1 MVIPSIVQ
9 EDGDDNSGGHPANLT
24 VINGQQRAYRSP
36 LLVSGTETFLKA
48 LRSMSE
54 STVLEEL
61 HIQGRM
67 TKVALSII
75 HEALQRDFVALT
87 RLQLTVHADE
97 LEYAQ
102 SIVDAA
108 KLRSYSSLKQGVSIF
123 IDEL

>member
-1 MVIPSIVQ
+1 
-9 EDGDDNSGGHPANLT
+9 
-24 VINGQQRAYRSP
+24 
-36 LLVSGTETFLKA
+36 
-48 LRSMSE
+48 MSE

-67 TKVALSII
+67 TKEALSVI

>member
-1 MVIPSIVQ
+1 VVIPSTV
-9 EDGDDNSGGHPANLT
+9 EDVNRGGSPDDDAAL
-24 VINGQQRAYRSP
+24 IGQRRAHRTP
-36 LLVSGTETFLKA
+36 LLVSGTATFLKA
-48 LRSMSE
+48 LRWMAE

-61 HIQGRM
+61 QIQGRM
-67 TKVALSII
+67 TKEALSII